1 MPGGFHNNSTFP
13 SFSDS
18 VGVYSSSGD
27 SYYMSEGDTFSLD
40 DQDKLSCAPF
50 SDIAQRLHKTGDD
63 YDGTSVS
70 TNQSK
75 MSVYNVLEAIDKSVD
90 AVVDVVIP
98 LEKNISN
105 LFIESSPPKTSSAPI
120 VDNAKLKSKQAK
132 KKTRNMSQKHTSPR
146 FGRSLS
152 PLKRKANKEKYNK
165 NLDTADEERDDVSM
179 LSIFST
185 GPMVAM
191 FSSPT
196 NVKNEEKAKK
206 KNKSPRFGRSLSP
219 LKRKANK
226 EKYNKNLDTADE
238 ERDDVS
244 MLSIFSTGPMVAM
257 FSSPTNVKNEEKA
270 KKKNKSTKRKAIGIN
285 TVQEEDRQPSLFDSA
300 YQWISPKQEPVLVI
314 KKNKFFGRNTS
325 KKMSK
330 TSQISGN
337 TVKGGSK
344 KDHTRKSDKPAM
356 VEERGTNEESA
367 RGKKKRGLRFWKKK
381 EIIVKIDDEHDWW
394 TSFLW
399 AEELKDDEKLLPK
412 VDDTNRK
419 GLKKIFNR
427 KETKG
432 TKKTKQARRRKKKLD
447 KRSQKNDGIVN
458 E

>member
-105 LFIESSPPKTSSAPI
+105 LFIEPSPPNTSSAPI
-120 VDNAKLKSKQAK
+120 VHNAKLKSKQAK

-206 KNKSPRFGRSLSP
+206 KNKSSGFGRSLSP

-226 EKYNKNLDTADE
+226 EKYSKNLDTADE

-244 MLSIFSTGPMVAM
+244 MLSIFSPGPMVAM

-285 TVQEEDRQPSLFDSA
+285 TVQEEDGQPSFFDSA
-300 YQWISPKQEPVLVI
+300 YQWISPKQELVI
-314 KKNKFFGRNTS
+314 EKKKFFGRNRS
-325 KKMSK
+325 KKTSK

-337 TVKGGSK
+337 TMKGGSK
-344 KDHTRKSDKPAM
+344 KDYKKKSDTPAM
-356 VEERGTNEESA
+356 VEERDANEESA
-367 RGKKKRGLRFWKKK
+367 RGKKRGLRFWKKK
-381 EIIVKIDDEHDWW
+381 EIIVDKKIEHDWW

-412 VDDTNRK
+412 LDDTNPK

-432 TKKTKQARRRKKKLD
+432 TKKKKQARRRKKELD
-447 KRSQKNDGIVN
+447 KKRSQKNDGIVN